1 MLKKLRKMGPAAI
14 ICATV
19 IGPGTVTT
27 CSLAGVNYQYAL
39 GWAVLFAAVSTIILQ
54 LMASRLG
61 IITGRGLA
69 ENIRAMFGD
78 SWLKVLFAVIVVF
91 AIGVGNS
98 AYQSGNMVGAVMGL
112 MTVFGFD
119 RLFWTTLITGIVFA
133 LLWSGK
139 YNLLEKI
146 MTVLVAVMVF
156 LFVATA
162 IVVRPDLGEL
172 FAGLLIPQI
181 PAGSVLVA
189 MGVIGTTIVPHC
201 FFMHSAISATK
212 WQGSDLNTALAENK
226 IDVIFNITMAG
237 IISLAIIITGAA
249 LYGKGMN
256 VKSGLDLARQLEP
269 LLGAW
274 AKYFFGLGLFAA
286 GITSA
291 IAAPM
296 SAAYAITGILG
307 WSTDL
312 KAGKFRVIWIIVLA
326 AGYLVSSTGTNLIQI
341 IVLAQA
347 FNGILLPLSAVIL
360 LIAMNNKKFL
370 GQYVNTKI
378 QNIFGAGILIV
389 TVALGAKTLY
399 SVAAQLLK

>member
-1 MLKKLRKMGPAAI
+1 
-14 ICATV
+14 
-19 IGPGTVTT
+19 
-27 CSLAGVNYQYAL
+27 
-39 GWAVLFAAVSTIILQ
+39 
-54 LMASRLG
+54 
-61 IITGRGLA
+61 
-69 ENIRAMFGD
+69 
-78 SWLKVLFAVIVVF
+78 
-91 AIGVGNS
+91 
-98 AYQSGNMVGAVMGL
+98 
-112 MTVFGFD
+112 
-119 RLFWTTLITGIVFA
+119 
-133 LLWSGK
+133 
-139 YNLLEKI
+139 

-172 FAGLLIPQI
+172 FVGLLIPQI

-226 IDVIFNITMAG
+226 IDVMFNITMAG

-312 KAGKFRVIWIIVLA
+312 KAGKFRAIWIIVLA

-360 LIAMNNKKFL
+360 LIAMNNRKFL

-399 SVAAQLLK
+399 SVAAQLFK

>member
-139 YNLLEKI
+139 YNLL
-146 MTVLVAVMVF
+146 
-156 LFVATA
+156 
-162 IVVRPDLGEL
+162 
-172 FAGLLIPQI
+172 
-181 PAGSVLVA
+181 
-189 MGVIGTTIVPHC
+189 
-201 FFMHSAISATK
+201 
-212 WQGSDLNTALAENK
+212 
-226 IDVIFNITMAG
+226 
-237 IISLAIIITGAA
+237 
-249 LYGKGMN
+249 
-256 VKSGLDLARQLEP
+256 
-269 LLGAW
+269 
-274 AKYFFGLGLFAA
+274 
-286 GITSA
+286 
-291 IAAPM
+291 
-296 SAAYAITGILG
+296 
-307 WSTDL
+307 
-312 KAGKFRVIWIIVLA
+312 
-326 AGYLVSSTGTNLIQI
+326 
-341 IVLAQA
+341 
-347 FNGILLPLSAVIL
+347 LLPAL
-360 LIAMNNKKFL
+360 FL
-370 GQYVNTKI
+370 HCC
-378 QNIFGAGILIV
+378 GAGNIICW
-389 TVALGAKTLY
+389 KK
-399 SVAAQLLK
+399 S